1 MEDVARS
8 ANDDVYGD
16 SAKDIETIE
25 INHSSPASITAPL
38 ITYILVFCIWIVV
51 VLIGY
56 ETNSSFEIDRE

>member
-1 MEDVARS
+1 MIDVNHS
-8 ANDDVYGD
+8 ANDEAYGELVT
-16 SAKDIETIE
+16 AHAAVE